1 MNKLV
6 IASNNQGKLR
16 EIQALLTPL
25 NIEVLSQASL
35 NISEADEPHF
45 TFIENA
51 LAKARHASLHSG
63 LAALAD
69 DSGLCVQG
77 LQGRPGVYSARF
89 ADMINPDGCV
99 ETNADKINRDEKN
112 NLALLSALAD
122 QSNRSAYYYC
132 ALVLVRRHDDPQPI
146 IAEGIWSGEILPAP
160 RGSNGF
166 GYDPLFLDLN
176 HHQTGAEL
184 NPDIKNK
191 ISHRGQALQQLLIK
205 IKALKV

>member
-25 NIEVLSQASL
+25 NIEVLPQASL
-35 NISEADEPHF
+35 NISEAEEPHC

-63 LAALAD
+63 LPALAD
-69 DSGLCVQG
+69 DSGLCVQA

-89 ADMINPDGCV
+89 ADMVNPERCV

-112 NLALLSALAD
+112 NLTLLSALAD

-132 ALVLVRRHDDPQPI
+132 ALVLVRRHVDPQPI
-146 IAEGIWSGEILPAP
+146 IAEGIWSGEILTAP

-166 GYDPLFLDLN
+166 GYDPLFLDIN
-176 HHQTGAEL
+176 HNKTGAEL
-184 NPDIKNK
+184 SAEIKNK